1 LNKEIEILEG
11 LLPELFDLFDKGI
24 PETWFKFES
33 ASGRITKHVQLV
45 LRGIDYVYGGTER
58 DGVQEIGR
66 AVIFMIKKMSK
77 FIIEAFNDGLV
88 RSPVIQNCLR
98 KRAK

>member
-1 LNKEIEILEG
+1 MLLRDLVVFVFVKEKKDYRDSKFGYECFSFFPRRRLNKEIEILEG

-45 LRGIDYVYGGTER
+45 LRGIDYVYGGRNETEY
-58 DGVQEIGR
+58 
-66 AVIFMIKKMSK
+66 KK
-77 FIIEAFNDGLV
+77 
-88 RSPVIQNCLR
+88 
-98 KRAK
+98 